1 MSLNLGSIL
10 QASAHDRPDHVA
22 VRLNARGLTYRELD
36 RAARGVAAS
45 LHARGIQPGQQVA

>member
-10 QASAHDRPDHVA
+10 LASAQDRPEHVA
-22 VRLNARGLTYRELD
+22 IRHNQRALTYAELD

-45 LHARGIQPGQQVA
+45 LHARGFGPASTWR